1 MSYGMSL
8 AYLTPGRLRGGLAS
22 PYPTCTYVCL
32 CTTVP
37 GALCSYYMDELE
49 DLRDLQA
56 AFLAA
61 LEIQQ
66 QRPAEGAE
74 PGRQSTKVGSDN
86 PAVLLRRLSLRGV
99 PSYGSYCLQD

>member
-1 MSYGMSL
+1 
-8 AYLTPGRLRGGLAS
+8 
-22 PYPTCTYVCL
+22 
-32 CTTVP
+32 
-37 GALCSYYMDELE
+37 MDELE

-86 PAVLLRRLSLRGV
+86 PAVLLRLSLRGV
-99 PSYGSYCLQD
+99 PSYRSYCLQD